1 MNPEFREKVSAL
13 KEVLR
18 LIWGKGEEYLKLL
31 DEERTLLFTHD
42 LMAYRGL
49 LEKKE
54 ALGEVICRLEEKRE
68 DIIREI
74 SKIMEIPVS
83 ELGSRRLLELVE
95 GEERDQLEFLI
106 TSIKATASR
115 IKDLNEQLS
124 IKIKRIS
131 YVISLLFE
139 RLREN
144 LRPQEYSY
152 PQSRVHAIGTPG
164 LFLSQKA

>member
-1 MNPEFREKVSAL
+1 MNPEFREKVSGL

-18 LIWGKGEEYLKLL
+18 LIWSKGEEYLRLL
-31 DEERTLLFTHD
+31 DLERTLILTHD

-54 ALGEVICRLEEKRE
+54 SLGDLIGRLEEKRK
-68 DIIREI
+68 DIIHEI
-74 SKIMEIPVS
+74 SKITEIPVS
-83 ELGSRRLLELVE
+83 ELHSRRLLELLDR
-95 GEERDQLEFLI
+95 EERDEMEFLI

-115 IKDLNEQLS
+115 IKDLDEQLS

-144 LRPQEYSY
+144 LRPQEYFY
-152 PQSRVHAIGTPG
+152 PQSRVQAIGTPG